1 MFKKIIAI
9 CLLATT
15 LQGCLF
21 AIGAAISASVIGAVV
36 YDKRSAQ
43 TTEQDDKINTS
54 IQDKLSNV
62 PEITKGSHIVV
73 ATYNGVVLLAGQVPN
88 KTLKDEA
95 YAIAQTVPNIRQLYN
110 EITVEGKPSTL
121 TEINDSMINTKIKT
135 KLIADKNLESSEIF
149 VVTVDGTVYLMG
161 SITKGHSDQAASIAQ
176 HVSGVTK
183 VVKLFEYQSIDG
195 PTATSSTSSTGDQY
209 SDSNLEM

>member
-21 AIGAAISASVIGAVV
+21 AIGAAISAGVIGAVV

-43 TTEQDDKINTS
+43 TTEQDKKINTS
-54 IQDKLSNV
+54 IEDKLSNV

-95 YAIAQTVPNIRQLYN
+95 YAIAQTVPNIRKLYN

-183 VVKLFEYQSIDG
+183 VVKLFEYQNIDG

>member
-21 AIGAAISASVIGAVV
+21 AIGAAISAGVIGAVV

-43 TTEQDDKINTS
+43 TTEQDNTINTS

-73 ATYNGVVLLAGQVPN
+73 ATYNGIVLLAGQTPN
-88 KTLKDEA
+88 QTLKDEA
-95 YAIAQTVPNIRQLYN
+95 YAIAQTVPNIHKLYN
-110 EITVEGKPSTL
+110 EITVEGKPSKL

-149 VVTVDGTVYLMG
+149 VVTVDGITYLMG
-161 SITKGHSDQAASIAQ
+161 SVTKHQSDLAATIAQ

-183 VVKLFEYQSIDG
+183 VVKLFEYRNIDG
-195 PTATSSTSSTGDQY
+195 PTTNTSD
-209 SDSNLEM
+209 